1 MNIASFAEFESYNR
15 GRLSRSGKY
24 LRGKCHIH
32 GGDNQQSGQFN
43 TETGHYKC
51 HQCGFFGYDR
61 EYTNGGN
68 RNTFKPYM
76 HSARDQR
83 EQPKIKPVR
92 TDLAGLMARY
102 QATLPGSPGEEYL
115 GRRGISLEL
124 AQRYGAGYGKDKH
137 GIERVI
143 FPHTS
148 PSGEILN
155 IYGRAVSDGIKLKH
169 KHMAGNK
176 GIFNAQALHN
186 GMVFICEAPFDALS
200 LIAAGH
206 ENVCA
211 IFGNTGLSNKWEW
224 VKSKVLIFCFDND
237 KGGEKWRQL
246 AAEATLNGKR
256 VYYLEKECYQGF
268 KDLNEV
274 WTKTGK
280 IDVGDLPEPPDEQE
294 IIEEPSSEVAPSSHH
309 EGVSISPELSADPD
323 PLPGDGADRDP
334 GSAGGRAQIPGPNS
348 TEGEQPDLV
357 AALPP
362 GQRARRAAIETI
374 VRHYRAGVY
383 PWAKEQH
390 PDCILQQDRLWE
402 EMDRAA
408 ESGDEVAAQ
417 AAGSA
422 LVSLWDVLHRQYA
435 EVFGP
440 AEERQEENS
449 SALPAELA
457 ERPGEPRQEP
467 DVPAEVEVPLGKW
480 SRDILKR
487 EAVKVKTVPLRG
499 IVCELI

>member
-1 MNIASFAEFESYNR
+1 MNIVSFAEFESYNR

-68 RNTFKPYM
+68 GNTFKPYM

-102 QATLPGSPGEEYL
+102 QTTLPGSPGEEYL
-115 GRRGISLEL
+115 RRRGISLEL

-206 ENVCA
+206 ENSCA
-211 IFGNTGLSNKWEW
+211 IFGNTGLSNKWQW
-224 VKSKVLIFCFDND
+224 VKAKILIFCFDND
-237 KGGEKWRQL
+237 SGGEKWKQL
-246 AAEATLNGKR
+246 AAEAILNGKK
-256 VYYLEKECYQGF
+256 VYFLEQECYQGF

-274 WTKTGK
+274 WMKTGK
-280 IDVGDLPEPPDEQE
+280 IEVGDLPELPDEQDKT
-294 IIEEPSSEVAPSSHH
+294 EEPSSEVAPSSHH
-309 EGVSISPELSADPD
+309 EESFLSTFPELTVLNSAEGELDDLLQGLSPTERAKREAIITVNHQYQGGTYSWLEEHHPDSLSQSIALWEAMDAAAEADDEPGTKQAGAALVTLWQGLKEKYAAVFAPADPVRQDGFLPDELDAD
-323 PLPGDGADRDP
+323 P
-334 GSAGGRAQIPGPNS
+334 SAA
-348 TEGEQPDLV
+348 
-357 AALPP
+357 
-362 GQRARRAAIETI
+362 
-374 VRHYRAGVY
+374 
-383 PWAKEQH
+383 
-390 PDCILQQDRLWE
+390 
-402 EMDRAA
+402 
-408 ESGDEVAAQ
+408 
-417 AAGSA
+417 
-422 LVSLWDVLHRQYA
+422 
-435 EVFGP
+435 
-440 AEERQEENS
+440 
-449 SALPAELA
+449 
-457 ERPGEPRQEP
+457 
-467 DVPAEVEVPLGKW
+467 PAEVTAPLGEWNRK
-480 SRDILKR
+480 ILKR
-487 EAVKVKTVPLRG
+487 DSVKVSKSASG
-499 IVCELI
+499 SIICELI